1 MILAVLLMVAP
12 AQSQSNALIEYQ
24 ALGNVAMTTYRLC
37 LTKKTADYV
46 GSGEPARDVVDA
58 AFGACSS
65 FRLDLAELP
74 KKVGLNMPA
83 NVVEENL
90 KWVDEQ
96 ERKRLLGFVLDV
108 RKKN

>member
-1 MILAVLLMVAP
+1 
-12 AQSQSNALIEYQ
+12 
-24 ALGNVAMTTYRLC
+24 
-37 LTKKTADYV
+37 
-46 GSGEPARDVVDA
+46 
-58 AFGACSS
+58 
-65 FRLDLAELP
+65 
-74 KKVGLNMPA
+74 MPA